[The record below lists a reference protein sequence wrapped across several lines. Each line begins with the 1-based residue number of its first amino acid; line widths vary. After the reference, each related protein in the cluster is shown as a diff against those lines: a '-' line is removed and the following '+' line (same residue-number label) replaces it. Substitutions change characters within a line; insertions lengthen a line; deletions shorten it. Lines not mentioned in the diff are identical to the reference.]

1 MSVFKKYSQY
11 YDLLY
16 KDKDYQGE
24 ADYIDQLIKEYAPN
38 SKTILDLGSGTGI
51 HDYLLAQKGYQV
63 KGVDFSE
70 EMIAEATIKLGNI
83 YKDWEDCLSFEVG
96 DIRSWK
102 SDKQFDV
109 VISLF
114 HVMSYQITNQDIE
127 QALSTMKYHLKKGGI
142 VIFDFWYGPGVLTQL
157 PETRIKKFEDDKIQV
172 TRFAEPKIF
181 PNENTVN
188 VNYTIFIKN
197 KVQGTFEE
205 ITETHRMRYL
215 FLPEMQ
221 HFLNLAEFSIVSKEE
236 WMKGET
242 LMLNYWNG
250 CIIAQKL

>member
-1 MSVFKKYSQY
+1 MYSQY

-24 ADYIDQLIKEYAPN
+24 ADYIDKLIKEYAPN
-38 SKTILDLGSGTGI
+38 SETILDLGSGTGI
-51 HDYLLAQKGYQV
+51 HDYLLAQKGYKV

-70 EMIAEATIKLGNI
+70 EMIGEATVKLNTT
-83 YKDWEDCLSFEVG
+83 YQDCENNLDFEVG
-96 DIRSWK
+96 DIRSWR
-102 SDKQFDV
+102 SGQQFDV

-127 QALSTMKYHLKKGGI
+127 MALSTMKCHLKKGGI

-172 TRFAEPKIF
+172 IRFAEPKVF
-181 PNENTVN
+181 SNENIVD
-188 VNYTIFIKN
+188 VNYTILVKN

-205 ITETHRMRYL
+205 MTETHRMRYL
-215 FLPEMQ
+215 FLPEIKQ
-221 HFLNLAEFSIVSKEE
+221 YLNSFKLIIVKDWKSDEQPK
-236 WMKGET
+236 MDT
-242 LMLNYWNG
+242 WNAFVV
-250 CIIAQKL
+250 AQLY